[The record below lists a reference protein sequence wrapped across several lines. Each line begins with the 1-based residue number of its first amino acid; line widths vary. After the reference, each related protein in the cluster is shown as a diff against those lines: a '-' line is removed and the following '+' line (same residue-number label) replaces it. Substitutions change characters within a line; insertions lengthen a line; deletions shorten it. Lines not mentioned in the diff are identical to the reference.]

1 VAAKRRTA
9 AARTEAVARAM
20 AVAAAQRTSRA
31 FGRWRLSACLCAAR
45 VPDVAHVTSHVAP
58 STHSQA
64 TTNTATRQ
72 QLDLDASTLL
82 KSSSA
87 KAVAANTPSR

>member
-1 VAAKRRTA
+1 MAAKRRTA

-45 VPDVAHVTSHVAP
+45 VPDVAHVASHVAP

-64 TTNTATRQ
+64 TPDTAPPVTSWSLRR
-72 QLDLDASTLL
+72 
-82 KSSSA
+82 
-87 KAVAANTPSR
+87 KAYRS